1 MTTHVSNGNASEHGS
16 ALNSWLQQDSLV
28 SVLVRLENDIR
39 SAPTDISLRWGL
51 FQTLCLL
58 GQWERALKQLQVCAK
73 LDAELVSTAQV
84 MRDLIRSEMLRAAVF
99 QGKKQP
105 GHMVATPPD
114 WMSRLLDALSAAGN
128 GDVNAADM
136 AREEALSA
144 APEVAGESNFGAF
157 TWITESDSRLGPVCE
172 MIVAGMYRWCPF
184 SEIVT
189 LSIQPPHSLLDL
201 IWTRAEV
208 NLRDGSVLKA
218 YLPVRYPG
226 SEVADDAIRLARE
239 SRWREEGKTGV
250 FGLGQKTWMTDAGD
264 MGMLDL
270 RNVTFM
276 QNI

>member
-1 MTTHVSNGNASEHGS
+1 M
-16 ALNSWLQQDSLV
+16 
-28 SVLVRLENDIR
+28 ENDIR

-105 GHMVATPPD
+105 GHMVGTPPS
-114 WMSRLLDALSAAGN
+114 WLLRLLDALSAAGN
-128 GDVNAADM
+128 GDVNAADVE
-136 AREEALSA
+136 REEALSA
-144 APEVAGESNFGAF
+144 APEVAGESNLGTF

-172 MIVAGMYRWCPF
+172 MVVADMYRWCPF
-184 SEIVT
+184 SEIAT
-189 LSIQPPHSLLDL
+189 LNIQPPHSLLDL

-208 NLRDGSVLKA
+208 SLRDGSALKA

-226 SEVADDAIRLARE
+226 SELADGAIRLSRE

-250 FGLGQKTWMTDAGD
+250 FGLGQKTWMTDVGD
-264 MGMLDL
+264 VGLLDL
-270 RNVTFM
+270 RVITFA
-276 QNI
+276 QNP

>member
-1 MTTHVSNGNASEHGS
+1 MTTHVSNGNASDHGS

-28 SVLVRLENDIR
+28 SVLVRLENGIR

-58 GQWERALKQLQVCAK
+58 GQWERGLKQLQVCAK

-99 QGKKQP
+99 AGKKQP
-105 GHMVATPPD
+105 GHMVGTPPA
-114 WMSRLLDALSAAGN
+114 WMLCLLDALSAAGK
-128 GDVNAADM
+128 GDVNAADV

-144 APEVAGESNFGAF
+144 APDVAGESNFGAF

-189 LSIQPPHSLLDL
+189 LNIQPPHSLLDL

-208 NLRDGSVLKA
+208 TLRDGSALKA

-226 SEVADDAIRLARE
+226 SELADDAVRLARE

-250 FGLGQKTWMTDAGD
+250 FGLGQKTWMTDVGD
-264 MGMLDL
+264 MGVLDL
-270 RNVTFM
+270 RNITFM